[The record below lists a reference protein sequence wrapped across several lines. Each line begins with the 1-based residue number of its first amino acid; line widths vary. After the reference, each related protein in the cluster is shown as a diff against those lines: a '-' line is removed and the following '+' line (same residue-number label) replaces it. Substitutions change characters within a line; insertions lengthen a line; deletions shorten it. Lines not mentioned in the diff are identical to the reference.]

1 MENIKEQLIEISSK
15 YVNLH
20 SELNEIESK
29 LQEYTSKYESIYKRL
44 NEVRELEQEII
55 NNIEKETGKKLS
67 PSDLTKIISA

>member
-29 LQEYTSKYESIYKRL
+29 LQEYT
-44 NEVRELEQEII
+44 
-55 NNIEKETGKKLS
+55 GKKLS
-67 PSDLTKIISA
+67 PSDFAKIMSD